1 MNNGDNLNS
10 TISVIVPIYK
20 VELYLR
26 KCIDSILAQTYRNF
40 EIILVDDGSPD
51 DCPAICDEY
60 AKVDSRIKV
69 IHKVNGGLSDARN
82 VGMDAASGDF
92 LMFVDSDDW
101 LEDSAVEALF
111 EISLRHNA
119 QIVIGGTRRVED
131 ETLRVLRED
140 TGDSSETVMSN
151 TQAMAHFFENGCAAW
166 GRLYRREIHDGIRF
180 PVGQINEDEAVVLAL
195 LERCETVVRTD
206 RVVYNY
212 RCRPESITTSTFT
225 EKKLAWY
232 RHCADN
238 LEWIKSHHPELELL
252 AAKRLCGSVL
262 WSLREIALSDKDF
275 TAQRRELLT
284 DIKVHYKYYC
294 SLDLNRAERLRLWA
308 VRWLPFS
315 VYRSIERARQKKYLR
330 RNTE

>member
-1 MNNGDNLNS
+1 MVS
-10 TISVIVPIYK
+10 IIVPVYQ
-20 VELYLR
+20 VEPYLK
-26 KCIDSILAQTYRNF
+26 KCINSLIAQTYTDL

-51 DCPAICDEY
+51 GCPAICDEY
-60 AKVDSRIKV
+60 ARVDSRIKV
-69 IHKVNGGLSDARN
+69 IHKANGGLSDARN
-82 VGMDAASGDF
+82 VGMDAASGDY

-101 LEDSAVEALF
+101 MEDSAVETLLG
-111 EISLRHNA
+111 ISLRRNA
-119 QIVIGGTRRVED
+119 QLVIGGTRRVED

-140 TGDSSETVMSN
+140 SDDSSETVMSN

-166 GRLYRREIHDGIRF
+166 GRLYRREIHDGVKF
-180 PVGQINEDEAVVLAL
+180 PVGEINEDEAIVLAL
-195 LERCETVVRTD
+195 LERCKTVVKTNRI
-206 RVVYNY
+206 VYSY

-238 LEWIKSHHPELELL
+238 LAWIKSHHPELEPL

-275 TAQRRELLT
+275 TAQHHELLT
-284 DIKVHYKYYC
+284 DIKTHYKYYR
-294 SLDLNRAERLRLWA
+294 SLDLDRAEKLRLWA
-308 VRWLPFS
+308 VLWLPFS
-315 VYRSIERARQKKYLR
+315 VYSSIERTRQKKYLR

>member
-1 MNNGDNLNS
+1 MR
-10 TISVIVPIYK
+10 SVI
-20 VELYLR
+20 
-26 KCIDSILAQTYRNF
+26 DQTYKKL

-69 IHKVNGGLSDARN
+69 IHKANGGLSDARN

-119 QIVIGGTRRVED
+119 KIVIGGTRRVED
-131 ETLRVLRED
+131 VTLCVLRED
-140 TGDSSETVMSN
+140 SGDSSETVMSN

-166 GRLYRREIHDGIRF
+166 GRLYRREIHDEIRF
-180 PVGQINEDEAVVLAL
+180 PVGEINEDEAVVLAL

-212 RCRPESITTSTFT
+212 RCRPESITTSSFT

-232 RHCADN
+232 RHCANN
-238 LEWIKSHHPELELL
+238 LEWIKSHHKELEPL

-262 WSLREIALSDKDF
+262 WSMTEIALTDKYETEWIDELKAF
-275 TAQRRELLT
+275 LRENYSLLRIA
-284 DIKVHYKYYC
+284 IKDDAKE
-294 SLDLNRAERLRLWA
+294 SFRLWLL
-308 VRWLPFS
+308 RCMPFCI
-315 VYRSIERARQKKYLR
+315 YRCLIRLKRGA
-330 RNTE
+330 